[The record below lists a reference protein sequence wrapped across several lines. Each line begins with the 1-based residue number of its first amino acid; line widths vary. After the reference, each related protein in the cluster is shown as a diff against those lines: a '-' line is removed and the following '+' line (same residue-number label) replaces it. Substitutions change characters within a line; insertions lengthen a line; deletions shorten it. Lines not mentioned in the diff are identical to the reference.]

1 MFPFPRFRDNLIT
14 WEGIFDA
21 QDLCNDLF
29 GDIFTNVQVSS
40 PTRSLDSMDS
50 VRIVSDQES
59 DESVDELNVGRRGMI
74 VWGEPWDKNGWELTP
89 SFVRKWPQLLEGC
102 EDLIGSANQWRA
114 KRDEGPLLLDICSD
128 STGI

>member
-1 MFPFPRFRDNLIT
+1 
-14 WEGIFDA
+14 
-21 QDLCNDLF
+21 
-29 GDIFTNVQVSS
+29 
-40 PTRSLDSMDS
+40 MDS

-102 EDLIGSANQWRA
+102 EDLIGSANKWRA
-114 KRDEGPLLLDICSD
+114 KRDEGPLLLDICSE